1 MVIPGPI
8 PILTGYLTLDSIL
21 SMTSSPPTP
30 DKVTLTDRLRKMTV
44 GIIDPIV
51 TFLARLGVSPNLL
64 TVLGMLL
71 HFLFAWLIIQGE
83 FLWAGLAVFIFV
95 PLDALD
101 GSLARKLDRTPGQG
115 KFGAFLDSTSDRTA
129 EIILFAGY
137 LIYFYQEDNLGMTVA
152 AYIAMGG
159 SIMVS
164 YTRSRAEALGL
175 SCKVGLLTRVERY
188 VVIVVSLVLS
198 AIWPVLFEVG
208 IIILAVGTWFTVLQR
223 AHHVWKQA
231 NSTE

>member
-1 MVIPGPI
+1 M
-8 PILTGYLTLDSIL
+8 
-21 SMTSSPPTP
+21 SSPSPAP
-30 DKVTLTDRLRKMTV
+30 DKVTITDKLRVKTV
-44 GIIDPIV
+44 GIIDPVV

-71 HFLFAWLIIQGE
+71 HFLFAWLIISGE
-83 FLWAGLAVFIFV
+83 FLWAGLAVFVFV

-129 EIILFAGY
+129 EVILFSGY
-137 LIYFYQEDNLGMTVA
+137 LIYFSLEDNLGMMIA
-152 AYIAMGG
+152 AYIAVTG

-164 YTRSRAEALGL
+164 YTRSRAEAVGL

-188 VVIVVSLVLS
+188 VVIVTSLIFS
-198 AIWPVLFEVG
+198 AIWPVLLEVG
-208 IIILAVGTWFTVLQR
+208 ILILAVGTWFTVLQR
-223 AHHVWKQA
+223 VHHVWKQT
-231 NSTE
+231 NSTD

>member
-1 MVIPGPI
+1 M
-8 PILTGYLTLDSIL
+8 
-21 SMTSSPPTP
+21 SSPSPAP
-30 DKVTLTDRLRKMTV
+30 DKVTFTDQLRVKTV

-71 HFLFAWLIIQGE
+71 HFLFAWLIISGE

-129 EIILFAGY
+129 EVILFAGY
-137 LIYFYQEDNLGMTVA
+137 LIYFSLEDNLGMMIA
-152 AYIAMGG
+152 AYIAVTG

-188 VVIVVSLVLS
+188 VIIVTSLILS
-198 AIWPVLFEVG
+198 AIWPILLEVG
-208 IIILAVGTWFTVLQR
+208 ILILAVGTWFTVLQR
-223 AHHVWKQA
+223 AHHVWKQS

>member
-1 MVIPGPI
+1 MN
-8 PILTGYLTLDSIL
+8 
-21 SMTSSPPTP
+21 SSTPPP
-30 DKVTLTDRLRKMTV
+30 DKITLTDRLRKLTV

-51 TFLARLGVSPNLL
+51 TFLARIGVSPNLL

-71 HFLFAWLIIQGE
+71 HFLFAWLIIIGE
-83 FLWAGLAVFIFV
+83 FFWAGLAILIFV

-129 EIILFAGY
+129 EVILFSGY
-137 LIYFYQEDNLGMTVA
+137 LIYFWREDNLELLIATYVA
-152 AYIAMGG
+152 VTG

-188 VVIVVSLVLS
+188 VVIVTSLVLS
-198 AIWPVLFEVG
+198 AIWPILLEVG
-208 IIILAVGTWFTVLQR
+208 IVILAVGTWFTVLQR
-223 AHHVWKQA
+223 AHHVWKQT